1 MNITL
6 KIMGWGGGWSG
17 LDFIDIRTNAFY
29 FRYPKL
35 SSKEISSSSIPSP
48 SSLSSTSRSEQKLAY
63 PNLVIAKP
71 LSPPSPESSQS
82 PDQQVETGQQDD
94 PDEPQGDV
102 DEPPGDDDED
112 DFDLDDLPTPVF
124 AA

>member
-1 MNITL
+1 M
-6 KIMGWGGGWSG
+6 
-17 LDFIDIRTNAFY
+17 
-29 FRYPKL
+29 
-35 SSKEISSSSIPSP
+35 SSKEFSSSSIPSP

-63 PNLVIAKP
+63 PNPVIPKP

-82 PDQQVETGQQDD
+82 QGQQVETGQQDD
-94 PDEPQGDV
+94 PDELQGDV

>member
-1 MNITL
+1 M
-6 KIMGWGGGWSG
+6 
-17 LDFIDIRTNAFY
+17 
-29 FRYPKL
+29 

-48 SSLSSTSRSEQKLAY
+48 TSLSSTSRSEQKLAY
-63 PNLVIAKP
+63 HAAVPEPHSEIEKP
-71 LSPPSPESSQS
+71 LSPPAPEISQS
-82 PDQQVETGQQDD
+82 LNN

-112 DFDLDDLPTPVF
+112 DFDLDDLPTPVY